1 MMNVSYWL
9 NIEENLLL
17 VAKRRKEILRLI
29 DLAHRSGF
37 HIGIISDDYPLLSD
51 LDVAENLAISGMYH
65 QNLSLTQVLK
75 KIDPFVQKINAEDLL
90 QRRIEYLDREELL
103 KIYLLRCIANNN
115 SIILLYEPV
124 FKDIKTIYD
133 LIGLLDKKTRLWI
146 ACLEKNTERYY
157 SFGFKEIMISDK

>member
-1 MMNVSYWL
+1 MNVSYWL

-17 VAKRRKEILRLI
+17 VAKKRKEILRLI

-51 LDVAENLAISGMYH
+51 LDVAENLALSGMYH

-75 KIDPFVQKINAEDLL
+75 KIDPFIQEINSEELIDKRIEDLN
-90 QRRIEYLDREELL
+90 RDELL

-124 FKDIKTIYD
+124 FKDIKMIYD
-133 LIGLLDKKTRLWI
+133 LVGLIGKKIRLWV

-157 SFGFKEIMISDK
+157 SFGFKEIVISDK